1 MSAFR
6 GQSRFRHAMGVV
18 VTASLWAFP
27 HLSLAQSSEIGTAA
41 ATTVG
46 AAPSKR
52 TDAHR
57 VFVKAMADFIETR
70 DRAKAEREFSEVTQI
85 NPSYAPAWFNLGV
98 FAELDRNWS
107 EAERCFNAY
116 LQIAPNGT
124 DAIRAKEQLKLIFD
138 YAHAKVDPATA
149 KQMEYDAAIQR
160 SRSFLAV
167 NLFREAIAEAGR
179 AQAQD
184 PARWEAYALV
194 SICMRRQHKI
204 TQAAHFQTLAVN
216 HAPPEKRAQIRNALL
231 QADGVATH

>member
-1 MSAFR
+1 MSAFHGR
-6 GQSRFRHAMGVV
+6 CRFRHAMGVV
-18 VTASLWAFP
+18 VTVSLWAFS

-41 ATTVG
+41 ASTAG
-46 AAPSKR
+46 AAPSKQ
-52 TDAHR
+52 TGAHGA
-57 VFVKAMADFIETR
+57 FIKAMADFIETH
-70 DRAKAEREFSEVTQI
+70 DRKKAEREFSEVTQI
-85 NPSYAPAWFNLGV
+85 NPSYAPAWFNLAV
-98 FAELDRNWS
+98 MAELDRNWS
-107 EAERCFNAY
+107 EAERCFNTY
-116 LQIAPNGT
+116 LQIAPEGT

-138 YAHAKVDPATA
+138 YAHAKVDPATV

-194 SICMRRQHKI
+194 SICMTRQQKI

-216 HAPPEKRAQIRNALL
+216 HAPPEKRAQVLQALL
-231 QADGVATH
+231 QADTVGTR